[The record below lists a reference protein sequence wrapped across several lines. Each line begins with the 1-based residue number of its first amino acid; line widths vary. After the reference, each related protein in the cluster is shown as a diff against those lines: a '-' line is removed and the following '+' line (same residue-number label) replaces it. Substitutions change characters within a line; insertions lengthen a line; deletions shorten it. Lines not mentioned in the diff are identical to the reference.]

1 MRDQSLRRISAAF
14 LNESIIR
21 EVITGRYLRSVSV
34 QFNQESMG
42 STFGSHDDSAGGS
55 EGKRGEGFRIQG
67 ESGRT
72 YVAGRSWSVS

>member
-1 MRDQSLRRISAAF
+1 
-14 LNESIIR
+14 
-21 EVITGRYLRSVSV
+21 
-34 QFNQESMG
+34 MG
-42 STFGSHDDSAGGS
+42 PAYGSHDDSAGGS